1 MEYSIYICPKCKKI
15 YKAQGSDK
23 KIKCTQ
29 CAVSLADSHVS
40 TDEWAQYDSSKK
52 EEIKNKISN
61 TMQPEPEIQK
71 PVEPKVEKPEP
82 EPSKPSNP
90 QSFFDGLET
99 NSTPEPNIGVRNMVP
114 KPDRTLAIVISVC
127 TSVITLTLVTTIILF
142 KPWANKNE
150 SQDAVTVLTVPDP
163 NGR

>member
-114 KPDRTLAIVISVC
+114 KPDSSMKLRREYMRK
-127 TSVITLTLVTTIILF
+127 TLTLT
-142 KPWANKNE
+142 
-150 SQDAVTVLTVPDP
+150 AVLLLNAISGAAMIMVRSRLKSIMRT
-163 NGR
+163 